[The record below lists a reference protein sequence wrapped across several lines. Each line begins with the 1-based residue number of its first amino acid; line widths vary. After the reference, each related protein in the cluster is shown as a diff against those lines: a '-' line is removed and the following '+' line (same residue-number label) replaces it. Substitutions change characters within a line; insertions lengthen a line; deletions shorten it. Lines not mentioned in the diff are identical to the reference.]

1 MVGYDEVIYREVLER
16 AIGNIDGIDD
26 AVDEISARGYS
37 NLYLVGSGGT
47 YSMASPVTYLLKT
60 HSSIPWYWEIAAELV
75 KAKPLSLN
83 DRSVVITASL
93 SGTTSETIEAAR
105 YAQSVGAKVIALVG
119 ERDCPLADCAD
130 YVFENPKASNDN
142 LVEEIYIQYFA
153 LAARFM
159 KDNGEFP
166 EYESFVS
173 ALRKMPDVLQSV
185 REQQDAAALD
195 FATKHQDTP
204 FHMCVGAGNVW
215 GETYCFA
222 MCVLEEMQ
230 WIATKSIHAAEFFHG
245 TIEMTEPD
253 MSFMLFKGEDETRAL
268 VDRVEKF
275 VRKHTQNVQ
284 VWDTKSF
291 DLEGIEASIRPL
303 VSPLVMSAMLER
315 VSTHLSIVRDHD
327 LDIRRYYRVV
337 EY

>member
-1 MVGYDEVIYREVLER
+1 MVGYDEAVYREVLGK
-16 AIGNIDGIDD
+16 AVSNIEEINK
-26 AVDEISARGYS
+26 AVDEICDQGYK
-37 NLYLVGSGGT
+37 NLYLMGSGGT

-60 HSSIPWYWEIAAELV
+60 HSTIPWNWEIAAELI

-83 DRSVVITASL
+83 ADSVVITASL
-93 SGTTSETIEAAR
+93 SGTTTETIEAAQ

-119 ERDCPLADCAD
+119 EDGCPLAECAD
-130 YVFENPKASNDN
+130 YVFENPNASNDN

-153 LAARFM
+153 IAARFM
-159 KDNGEFP
+159 RNNGEFP
-166 EYESFVS
+166 EYDEFVS
-173 ALRKMPDVLQSV
+173 ALRKMPEVLQAV
-185 REQQDAAALD
+185 REQQDETALA
-195 FATKHQDTP
+195 FATAHKDTP
-204 FHMCVGAGNVW
+204 FHMCVGSGNVW

-245 TIEMTEPD
+245 TIEMTDPD
-253 MSFMLFKGEDETRAL
+253 MSFMLFKSEDETRSL
-268 VDRVEKF
+268 VDRVERF
-275 VRKHTQNVQ
+275 VRQHTDKVQ
-284 VWDTKSF
+284 VWDTKAF
-291 DLEGIEASIRPL
+291 ELDGIDPKIRPL

-315 VSTHLSIVRDHD
+315 VSTHFSIVRDHD